1 MKIFVSFLSAAVFL
15 SPKVVSGIV
24 RVGLR
29 RVWVSSAAVY
39 IAEYFEDILGK
50 VSVSGLK
57 YLVSE
62 TLYLAVLGMHDVRQ
76 R

>member
-1 MKIFVSFLSAAVFL
+1 MKISAICLRSTVCL
-15 SPKVVSGIV
+15 SPNVVSGLV

-50 VSVSGLK
+50 VSVGGGNSV
-57 YLVSE
+57 VSE
-62 TLYLAVLGMHDVRQ
+62 TLYFALLGM
-76 R
+76 

>member
-50 VSVSGLK
+50 VSVGRGNSV
-57 YLVSE
+57 VSE
-62 TLYLAVLGMHDVRQ
+62 TLYFALLGM
-76 R
+76 